1 MRNSQGTFHLW
12 MRIVNSSVRF
22 LPMKKKKKKKTLSK
36 KRMHDYLFNEH
47 VLVFLN

>member
-1 MRNSQGTFHLW
+1 MRDSQGTFHLW

-22 LPMKKKKKKKTLSK
+22 LPMKKKKK
-36 KRMHDYLFNEH
+36 RRHDYLFNEH